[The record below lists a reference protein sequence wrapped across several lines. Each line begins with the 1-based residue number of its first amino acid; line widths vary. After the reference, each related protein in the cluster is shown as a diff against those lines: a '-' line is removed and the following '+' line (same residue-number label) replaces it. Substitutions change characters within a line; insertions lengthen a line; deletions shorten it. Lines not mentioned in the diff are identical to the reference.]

1 MKDDMRKS
9 DLRHALVFFALLILY
24 SLTYARYAISD
35 VDEGFTLAYAWRIF
49 SGEIPYRDFIYIRP
63 PLTIYL
69 HSLTLHLLP
78 DTLQVVGSRV
88 GFYLFVASYSYLGA
102 RIVNRF
108 FDLREMR
115 LSCFQ
120 LAAISFVFS
129 VHNFPPMPWYT
140 VDGILFSTLGLLL
153 LTGRSGNARI
163 FLGCAAMFLA
173 AMTKQSFYLMPAIGL
188 LAVWLVHGRRHLLVA
203 AAFSTLMPAA
213 FLLVLA
219 HFDLLGPFFRQTTR
233 GLGLLALFRV
243 GVYNYA
249 SASFTSVIAA
259 LFVFYPLKIIATR
272 YGRDLN
278 WGWLAPLALSAVFG
292 LIIAR
297 ACFPGFRHTLQVQS
311 YYDPQLFFLVALL
324 ALLAARSLER
334 NARVALSLLLAISWF
349 SGITYGWQG
358 PGLCATPLVFGVF
371 LAAHRFAKF
380 EHMPT
385 LYAIATW
392 GGVVTFAI
400 AFFFHYQTYPIG
412 PIRDMVEMGDVF
424 PKLQYLRASPDVR
437 KEYIELKELIARHGE
452 PFTTVPGLM
461 WSNYLS
467 DTTNPMPIDMVR
479 PLEMSGEV
487 SRVIEQLD
495 NSGASVFL
503 QRSAPSAG
511 NPVVD
516 HVRQSWTRL
525 ESGTRF
531 DVYRRAPHRGTLLR
545 AIFGRSSIA
554 KSST

>member
-1 MKDDMRKS
+1 MQDDVRES
-9 DLRHALVFFALLILY
+9 DLRYALVFFALPILY

-35 VDEGFTLAYAWRIF
+35 VDEGFILAYAWRIF
-49 SGEIPYRDFIYIRP
+49 SGEVPYRDFIYIRP

-69 HSLTLHLLP
+69 HSLTLYLFP
-78 DTLQVVGSRV
+78 DTLQVVGSRAL
-88 GFYLFVASYSYLGA
+88 FYLFVASYSYLGA
-102 RIVNRF
+102 RIVSRF
-108 FDLREMR
+108 FGLREMR
-115 LSCFQ
+115 LGCLQ

-129 VHNFPPMPWYT
+129 VHNFPPMPWNT
-140 VDGILFSTLGLLL
+140 VDGILFSTLGLFL
-153 LTGRSGNARI
+153 LTGGSGNARI
-163 FLGCAAMFLA
+163 LLGCAAMFLA
-173 AMTKQSFYLMPAIGL
+173 AMTKQPFYLMPAIGL
-188 LAVWLVHGRRHLLVA
+188 LAVWLFHSRRRLLVA
-203 AAFSTLMPAA
+203 AGFSALMPVA

-219 HFDLLGPFFRQTTR
+219 HFELLGLFFRQTTR
-233 GLGLLALFRV
+233 GLGLLGLLRS

-249 SASFTSVIAA
+249 SASFTCVITAFFA
-259 LFVFYPLKIIATR
+259 FYPLKIVAAR
-272 YGRDLN
+272 YRRDLS
-278 WGWLAPLALSAVFG
+278 WGWMAPLALSALFG

-297 ACFPGFRHTLQVQS
+297 ACFPSLRHTLHVQS
-311 YYDPQLFFLVALL
+311 YYDPQLFFLVALV
-324 ALLAARSLER
+324 ALLGARSLER
-334 NARVALSLLLAISWF
+334 NARIALSLLLAISWC

-358 PGLCATPLVFGVF
+358 PGLGATPLVFGVF
-371 LAAHRFAKF
+371 LATHRFARF

-424 PKLQYLRASPDVR
+424 PKLRYLRASPKVR
-437 KEYIELKELIARHGE
+437 KEYIELKELIVRHGE
-452 PFTTVPGLM
+452 PFTTVPELM

-487 SRVIEQLD
+487 SRVIEQLES
-495 NSGASVFL
+495 SGASVFL
-503 QRSAPSAG
+503 QKSAPSTG

-516 HVRQSWTRL
+516 NVRQSWTRV

-531 DVYRRAPHRGTLLR
+531 DVYRRDPHRGDT
-545 AIFGRSSIA
+545 SE
-554 KSST
+554 TP